1 MLIFEMLPEVLT
13 FHDIS
18 VIQPLRDE
26 TFQKAVQPLF
36 HARRI
41 TADDVLSKNS
51 HILPDSYV

>member
-1 MLIFEMLPEVLT
+1 MLPEILT

-18 VIQPLRDE
+18 VIQPLSDE

-36 HARRI
+36 HAGSV
-41 TADDVLSKNS
+41 TADDVLSQNS